1 MDKWLRNTNVVRIV
15 ALILGILLWVVVHME
30 ENSVTGTNPLSN
42 REETINNVAITKK
55 YDESLYYIS
64 SINPSNVQLIVR
76 GKDSDVKKVTAS
88 HNYTVELDLTKV
100 GKGEHDLALTPVGF
114 PSTLV
119 VDIIPRTVHVVIEEK
134 QKKEVPV
141 VINVKG
147 TPASGLKAGQPIIKP
162 NKVYISAPTSR
173 LNEIETVRGE
183 VSVDKAESAVTKQ
196 VKLLAYDKNGREV
209 AVDMNPQV
217 VDVEVPI
224 TSPFQT
230 IPLQLKIT
238 GEPSKGFA
246 IASVVQNPDKV
257 TVYGSQDTVNK
268 MEFYQG
274 PELNLQDVNASK
286 EYTLDIPIMDK
297 TTQVDPAKVTVQ
309 VEIVPSVTKAV
320 ENVPITIIGQND
332 GFNTKVITPNNGKV
346 NITVEGAPK
355 IIESLKVQ
363 DVQAIVDVSNLPPG
377 QHEVSISLNL
387 PSFVKKGPLQDIKV
401 TVEISAKAASTT
413 APNTTAPA
421 GG

>member
-224 TSPFQT
+224 TSPFQS

-238 GEPSKGFA
+238 GEPLKGFA

-377 QHEVSISLNL
+377 QHEVSVSLNL

-401 TVEISAKAASTT
+401 TVEISAKASSTT
-413 APNTTAPA
+413 VPATEVPA